1 MIKNPND
8 IEMPLIEH
16 LKELQKR
23 FIRALIAAAVGAIIC
38 FIIHEEIWQFLVA
51 PLIEALDKTQKGSL
65 AVLGLLEGIITKLKV
80 AGISGV
86 LLASPIIS
94 YQIWAFVAPALYET
108 ERKFILPLALAST
121 ILFLLGVSFG
131 YGVIFQ
137 HVFPFLLEQS
147 PENVQATLSI
157 EDYLN
162 TALKLLLGFG
172 CTFQL
177 PVVAFFLA
185 RGGFVDHKDML
196 HFFRYAIVGIFVLSA
211 FLTPPD
217 PLSQILMAIPLT
229 LLYGVGVVIAWIF
242 TTKGKDDI
250 VDEPED

>member
-1 MIKNPND
+1 MTQNPND

-23 FIRALIAAAVGAIIC
+23 FIRALIAAAIGSIIC
-38 FIIHEEIWQFLVA
+38 FIYHEDIWQFLVA
-51 PLIEALDKTQKGSL
+51 PLIEALDETQKGSL

-80 AGISGV
+80 AGISG
-86 LLASPIIS
+86 LLLVSPVIS
-94 YQIWAFVAPALYET
+94 YQIWAFVAPGLYDT
-108 ERKFILPLALAST
+108 EKKFILPLAFAST
-121 ILFLLGVSFG
+121 FLFLLGVAFG
-131 YGVIFQ
+131 YGIIFQ
-137 HVFPFLLEQS
+137 YVFPFLLEQS
-147 PENVQATLSI
+147 PDNVQATLSI

-185 RGGFVDHKDML
+185 RGGFIDHKDML
-196 HFFRYAIVGIFVLSA
+196 HFFRYAIVGIFVISA

-217 PLSQILMAIPLT
+217 PLSQVLMAIPLT
-229 LLYGVGVVIAWIF
+229 VLYCIGIVIAWIF
-242 TTKGKDDI
+242 TTKDRSLEETE
-250 VDEPED
+250 VTF